1 MRFLLADLSDRMLR
15 FLSVHTLQQHAGFV
29 GTLNFYKYPPC
40 VMWGT
45 LACQLLQIVSRLS
58 PDLSTIHLVFPRF
71 VL

>member
-1 MRFLLADLSDRMLR
+1 MRFLLADLSDRILR

-45 LACQLLQIVSRLS
+45 LACQLLQIVSR
-58 PDLSTIHLVFPRF
+58 PIHDPFSVSSVCSLT
-71 VL
+71 LI